1 MFLILKR
8 MFQSETETIG
18 KIIYNN
24 EIICYTLEDIKREKK
39 VYGKTRIPKG
49 TYKITP
55 RKEGGMI
62 EHYREKFGKDHYMLW
77 IRNVPNFEYIYLHI
91 GGRDYDTSG
100 CVLCATK
107 YEVDENGK
115 YYLMDSKGGYLRLWN
130 LINSK
135 IKIEDIF
142 IIIMDEED

>member
-18 KIIYNN
+18 KIVYNN
-24 EIICYTLEDIKREKK
+24 EIICYTLEDIKRDKK

-55 RKEGGMI
+55 RKEGGMVQR
-62 EHYREKFGKDHYMLW
+62 YRQQYGKDHYMLW
-77 IRNVPNFEYIYLHI
+77 IRDVPNFEYILIHK
-91 GGRDYDTSG
+91 GNFSENSEG
-100 CVLCATK
+100 CVLTGAK

-115 YYLMDSKGGYLRLWN
+115 YYLMDSKGAYLRLWN
-130 LINSK
+130 LVDSK
-135 IKIEDIF
+135 IKMEDVL